1 MVKLIVPVPVSDL
14 PFRVHGMNMKY
25 VVTFSDGSEY
35 VAFGILYSVAQMFNS
50 LQNRLRMDSN
60 IEAVSV
66 YCPNGVGICC
76 CYRC

>member
-1 MVKLIVPVPVSDL
+1 MVNLFVPLPVCDL
-14 PFRVHGMNMKY
+14 PFRVHGQNMKY

-60 IEAVSV
+60 IDAVRV
-66 YCPNGVGICC
+66 YCPNGVGLCC
-76 CYRC
+76 CYRS